1 MSIKQLDLSLRA
13 AFAAHFVRTGDYMEA
28 GALTYPDDGELAMMA
43 AVQWQMD
50 GWVKAEIARLKV
62 EGADL
67 PSKIELQRQLW
78 GKMSGLYGDDYLKAA
93 KLFAEIAGFIEKPA
107 AVQVNN
113 QTKIVAPRM
122 ISAPNFSMDEW
133 QSQVAKQQKDSL
145 NHADSVKK

>member
-1 MSIKQLDLSLRA
+1 MSAKHLDQSLRA
-13 AFAAHFVRTGDYMEA
+13 AFAAHFVRTADYMEA

-50 GWVKAEIARLKV
+50 DWVKAEVERLKA
-62 EGADL
+62 EGRDL
-67 PSKIELQRQLW
+67 PTKVDLQRQLW
-78 GKMSGLYGDDYLKAA
+78 GKMDTLQGDDYLKAA

-122 ISAPNFSMDEW
+122 IHAPNFNMDEW
-133 QSQVAKQQKDSL
+133 QAQAAKQQKDSL
-145 NHADSVKK
+145 EYADSLKK

>member
-1 MSIKQLDLSLRA
+1 MSTKHLDQSLRA
-13 AFAAHFVRTGDYMEA
+13 AFAAHFVRTGDYMES

-50 GWVKAEIARLKV
+50 DWVKAEVERLRG
-62 EGADL
+62 EGLDL
-67 PSKIELQRQLW
+67 PTKVDLQRKLW
-78 GKMSGLYGDDYLKAA
+78 GKMDTLCGDDYLKAV

-122 ISAPNFSMDEW
+122 IHAPNFSMDEW
-133 QSQVAKQQKDSL
+133 QAQVSKQQKDSL
-145 NHADSVKK
+145 EHADSVKK